1 MKLNKKPKKYI
12 IAAIKSWNINNYNKL
27 FKKKENFFL
36 IDRKE
41 DLNIK
46 KIKSKNPVYIFF
58 PHWSWIIP
66 EEIWSNFNCV
76 VFHMTNLPY
85 GRGGSPLQNL
95 IIREKEETKI
105 SAIKVSKGMDTG
117 DIYMKEK
124 LSLNG
129 NAEDIYKRAS
139 NIIYKKMIPYMI
151 KNNPVPKKQV
161 GRVVNFKRRKPR
173 QNKILNSMDIDRIYD
188 LIRMLDAEGY
198 PKAFLETEKLKF
210 DFSKVKKEKNKLI
223 AKIEIYEK

>member
-1 MKLNKKPKKYI
+1 MKSNKESKKYI
-12 IAAIKSWNINNYNKL
+12 IATVKSWNILNYHK
-27 FKKKENFFL
+27 FSGKKNNFFL

-46 KIKSKNPVYIFF
+46 RIKLLKPVYIFF

-76 VFHMTNLPY
+76 VFHMTDLPY

-95 IIREKEETKI
+95 IARGKKETKI
-105 SAIKVSKGMDTG
+105 SAIKVGEGMDTG

-129 NAEDIYKRAS
+129 SAEDIYKRAS
-139 NIIYKKMIPYMI
+139 KIIFGKMMPYII
-151 KNNPVPKKQV
+151 KNNPIPKKQN
-161 GRVVNFKRRKPR
+161 GRAVNFKRRNPG
-173 QNKILNSMDIDRIYD
+173 QSKISANMSLGKVYD

-198 PKAFLETEKLKF
+198 PKAFLETKKLKF